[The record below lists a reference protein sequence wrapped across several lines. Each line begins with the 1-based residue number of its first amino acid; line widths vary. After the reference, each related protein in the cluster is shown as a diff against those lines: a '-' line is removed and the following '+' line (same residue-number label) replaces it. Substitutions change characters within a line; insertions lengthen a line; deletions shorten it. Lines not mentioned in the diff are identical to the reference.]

1 VITREFALLIGADL
15 SLRERAIVCTAR
27 ALAMPVVLLAFPGK
41 QRVANTLADDVIECD
56 LPMNPRLAVEAV
68 RRYSRQCGAK
78 PAAVIPINDFS
89 LKAGAAVAH
98 AFGLRFL
105 NDDVIARCRDKV
117 LMKQAFD
124 AAGLKSA
131 RVLARDE
138 AVPDYDFPDGR
149 PVILKPSE
157 FGGSGGVRLVSNR
170 AELTSAWEAARA
182 LLDKYAD
189 AAHVDPR
196 RIHLEEFLASDKEV
210 SVEVYCTPARPMVA
224 AVTEKFLSPP
234 PFFAEVGHRVPYP
247 GSDARELAEVG
258 RRACAA
264 LGIDRGVAHVEIRVR
279 PDGYYVIEVG
289 ARPGGDKIMDLVHRA
304 RGIDL
309 YALHA
314 ESYADRW
321 HAALPSNVRGVA
333 AIGFLKAAP
342 GRIADI
348 REASAPEGLYDL
360 SVYKRVGDLSEP
372 LSHFETREG
381 HAEWFWP
388 GDRAAP
394 DFIELTDRLA
404 HEIFVTDG
412 GSASARTPGHHVR
425 PGAPATR

>member
-1 VITREFALLIGADL
+1 MITSEFALLIGADL
-15 SLRERAIVCTAR
+15 SLRERAILCTAR

-41 QRVANTLADDVIECD
+41 QRPANTLADDIIECEH
-56 LPMNPRLAVEAV
+56 PMNPALAVDAV
-68 RRYSRQCGAK
+68 RRYSKERGIR

-89 LKAGAAVAH
+89 LKAGAAVAR

-105 NDDVIARCRDKV
+105 HDDVIARCRDKV
-117 LMKQAFD
+117 LMKRAFD
-124 AAGLKSA
+124 AAGLRSA
-131 RVLARDE
+131 RVLAQDE
-138 AVPDYDFPDGR
+138 AVLDYDFPDGK

-170 AELTSAWEAARA
+170 AELRSAWDTART
-182 LLDKYAD
+182 LLDKYAE

-196 RIHLEEFLASDKEV
+196 RIHLEEFLESDKEV
-210 SVEVYCTPARPMVA
+210 SVEVYCTPGRATVA

-234 PFFAEVGHRVPYP
+234 PYFAEVGHRVPYP
-247 GSDARELAEVG
+247 GSDGPELAEVG
-258 RRACAA
+258 RRACMA
-264 LGIDRGVAHVEIRVR
+264 LGIDRGVAHVEIRIL
-279 PDGYYVIEVG
+279 PDGCYVIEVG

-314 ESYADRW
+314 QSYVDRW
-321 HAALPSNVRGVA
+321 HVTLPSTAQGVA

-348 REASAPEGLYDL
+348 RTPSAAEGLYDL
-360 SVYKRVGDLSEP
+360 SVYKRVGDRSEP

-388 GDRAAP
+388 AHRETP
-394 DFIELTDRLA
+394 DFIAMTDRLA
-404 HEIFVTDG
+404 DQIFVIEHE
-412 GSASARTPGHHVR
+412 AA
-425 PGAPATR
+425 